1 MKNLIL
7 VLSLS
12 LVSASAFAKRLAPAE
27 IKPVVQKETEFTLQ
41 SEQSDCVT
49 EKVCGQQ
56 VFLVSKNLKTGNVN
70 WVTALYQVTFD
81 SKLETDIQTIYP
93 TSLKVRK
100 NRATVID
107 ERGSTYVTNIKS
119 GELVSPLK
127 SIIYPAKK

>member
-7 VLSLS
+7 VVALSL
-12 LVSASAFAKRLAPAE
+12 LAVPAFAKRLAPKE
-27 IKPVVQKETEFTLQ
+27 IKPVVQKETEFALQ
-41 SEQSDCVT
+41 FEQSSCVT

-56 VFLVSKNLKTGNVN
+56 VFLISKNLKTGNIN
-70 WVTALYQVTFD
+70 WVTELYQVTFD

-100 NRATVID
+100 NKATVID
-107 ERGSTYVTNIKS
+107 ERGSTYVTDIKS
-119 GELVSPLK
+119 GELITPLK